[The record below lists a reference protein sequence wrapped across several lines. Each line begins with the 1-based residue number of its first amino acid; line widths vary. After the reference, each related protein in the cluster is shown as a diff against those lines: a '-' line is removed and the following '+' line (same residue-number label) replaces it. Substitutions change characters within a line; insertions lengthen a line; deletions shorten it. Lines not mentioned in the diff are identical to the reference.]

1 MSLLTKLNLWGKA
14 VALKRVS
21 DEEIIT
27 AMKRFGSTKL
37 AAEFVGMSVR
47 GFGTRKAKIQMER
60 GIPLPAY
67 CAPQESKRNTYIP
80 DNRRVIE
87 HTVDNGHI
95 FIASDCHYWPEES
108 TIAHKAFVK
117 LITEF
122 KPKTIVLN
130 GDVFDGA
137 RISRHATLM
146 GTNPPTPKQEIE
158 ACQDRLDEIANA
170 SKNAV
175 KLFTYGNH
183 DIRLFNYIAQNAP
196 ELSEFSDLFSYFPG
210 WHTGWRIDV
219 NGSVIIK
226 HRYHNGIHS
235 TWNNALKSGRSII
248 TGHLHQLKITPFSD
262 YDGRRWGVDSGTLAE
277 PYSDQFTYT
286 EMNPVNWCSGFA
298 VLTFENGKLLPPEL
312 CEVIGGIAYFRGQ
325 RV

>member
-1 MSLLTKLNLWGKA
+1 M

-21 DEEIIT
+21 DEELIAAFKT
-27 AMKRFGSTKL
+27 YGSPQKVAQVLGIDVGTVYRRR
-37 AAEFVGMSVR
+37 AALKDVS
-47 GFGTRKAKIQMER
+47 
-60 GIPLPAY
+60 LPSFA
-67 CAPQESKRNTYIP
+67 ARQHSIANTYIP
-80 DNRRVIE
+80 DNRRVIS
-87 HTVDNGHI
+87 HTVDNGHV
-95 FIASDCHYWPEES
+95 FIASDCHYWPGEE
-108 TIAHKAFVK
+108 TVAHKAFVS
-117 LITEF
+117 LLTEF
-122 KPKTIVLN
+122 KPKTIILN

-137 RISRHATLM
+137 RISRHAALM

-158 ACQDRLDEIANA
+158 ACQDRLDEIAKA

-175 KLFTYGNH
+175 KLWTYGNH
-183 DIRLFNYIAQNAP
+183 DVRLFNYIAQNAP

-210 WHTGWRIDV
+210 WHTGWRIDI

-262 YDGRRWGVDSGTLAE
+262 YDGRRWGVDAGTLAE

-286 EMNPVNWCSGFA
+286 EMNPVNWCSGFC

-312 CEVIGGIAYFRGQ
+312 CEIIDGVAYFRGQ